1 MSLTPADHP
10 RTPSRNFTRDAVG
23 DRGDVGALRQEG
35 LEVALGDAPFFADL
49 EAAQVAA
56 AQPLGHGAFVH
67 LQALSDLRRS
77 QQLVF
82 GHLGPIW

>member
-1 MSLTPADHP
+1 
-10 RTPSRNFTRDAVG
+10 
-23 DRGDVGALRQEG
+23 
-35 LEVALGDAPFFADL
+35 
-49 EAAQVAA
+49 
-56 AQPLGHGAFVH
+56 LGHGAFVH